1 MSARQPSM
9 RARAAGLGS
18 AREGVGHWWMQRV
31 SALLLIPLVLWF
43 VAGLVYHTGADHA
56 EVTLWLSNPV
66 TYGATLVLLGALFW
80 HAALGLQVVIE
91 DYVAATGLRIAL
103 VLLEKLACLG
113 FFVAG
118 FVALTIIAFAG

>member
-1 MSARQPSM
+1 VSGDRRSV

-31 SALLLIPLVLWF
+31 TALLLIPLVLWF
-43 VAGLVYHTGADHA
+43 VASLVYHTGADHA
-56 EVTLWLSNPV
+56 EVTLWLSQPV
-66 TYGATLVLLGALFW
+66 TYGAMLVLLGALFW

-91 DYVAATGLRIAL
+91 DYVHATAARIAL
-103 VLLEKLACLG
+103 VLLAKLACLAL
-113 FFVAG
+113 FVAG